1 MTEVERYAGSV
12 VEWAIASPAKLPRP
26 PAASWRGSG
35 RPRTSAVPSE
45 TEMDVVTEVIS
56 TAAPVLFWS
65 VPLVSID
72 HRSSPSEVAE
82 KPAVQTTS
90 PVGHGGGA
98 VDVVVAA
105 VVEVVEAGWSPR
117 AVVVVARVVLVVD
130 ASPGSVVVVVVTSS
144 SPATVVVAVVLVRGT
159 VASVL
164 DSKVVVVRA
173 AAVVRSRAGEGSS
186 AVPAATRRTP
196 AARRTARGR
205 PNASMSGTFVPRR
218 AAA

>member
-1 MTEVERYAGSV
+1 MV
-12 VEWAIASPAKLPRP
+12 
-26 PAASWRGSG
+26 
-35 RPRTSAVPSE
+35 
-45 TEMDVVTEVIS
+45 VVTEVIS

-105 VVEVVEAGWSPR
+105 VVEVVDPGWSPR

-130 ASPGSVVVVVVTSS
+130 ASSGSVVVVVTSP
-144 SPATVVVAVVLVRGT
+144 SPAAVVVVAVVAVVLVRGT

-173 AAVVRSRAGEGSS
+173 AAVVRSRLGEGSS

-205 PNASMSGTFVPRR
+205 PNASMSRMFVPRR
-218 AAA
+218 ASA